1 VVVIGGGVIAAGE
14 LLLGPARE
22 VMRRRALS
30 PAKEMVRVVET
41 AFGADSGMI
50 GAALL
55 AADPE
60 AAEWGTGPTP
70 APS

>member
-1 VVVIGGGVIAAGE
+1 
-14 LLLGPARE
+14 
-22 VMRRRALS
+22 MRRALS
-30 PAKEMVRVVET
+30 PAKDMVRVVET

-60 AAEWGTGPTP
+60 AAE
-70 APS
+70 